1 MRRRE
6 FFAIP
11 AALPAAA
18 QAILEQTEELEIVS
32 SHEHLLSEQERYA
45 LRPDVL
51 TLLSHYAADD
61 LRSAGLAG
69 EPKSWAEIEPW
80 WRHVRGAGYGQ
91 AVRIALR
98 DIYGV
103 DDLNAKTVPV
113 LNGRIA
119 AENRPGLYERVL
131 KKMARI
137 RYAVLDD
144 YWRGEPVRPDPRY
157 LVLARKLDWFCSARQ
172 AADVRRME
180 EATGISIHG
189 AADLRRAMERRLE
202 QSLAAGLVAIKTTL
216 AYSRPLEFAA
226 VEEREAQQDFDL
238 LMKAP
243 QPEPPRRLSDHMFH
257 HLLSLASEHRL
268 PVQVHTGTLAGN
280 RGLIDHTRPGL
291 LNPLFLRYPRV
302 TFDLFHT
309 GWPWTGEV
317 TALAKMFPNVT
328 ADFCWMWVLS
338 PVGARRALDEML
350 ETVPAN
356 KILGFGGDYRY
367 VELTYAHARM
377 ARAGI
382 AEVLAGKVARG
393 WCTRA
398 EAVEIA
404 KLLLAENAARV
415 FPQPGG
421 AGDQARRVQ

>member
-6 FFAIP
+6 FLTAP

-18 QAILEQTEELEIVS
+18 QAIAEQTEELEIVS
-32 SHEHLLSEQERYA
+32 SHEHLLSEEERYA
-45 LRPDVL
+45 LKPNL
-51 TLLSHYAADD
+51 FTLLGHYAADD
-61 LRSAGLAG
+61 LRSAGLSG
-69 EPKSWAEIEPW
+69 EPKTWAGIEPW
-80 WRHVRGAGYGQ
+80 WRHIRGTGYGQ

-98 DIYGV
+98 DVYGV
-103 DDLNAKTVPV
+103 EELNAETVPL
-113 LNGRIA
+113 LNERIA
-119 AENRPGLYERVL
+119 AANRPGLYERVL

-144 YWRGEPVRPDPRY
+144 YWRGEPSRPDARFF
-157 LVLARKLDWFCSARQ
+157 VLARKLDWFCSVRQ
-172 AADVRRME
+172 ASDVRRME
-180 EATGISIHG
+180 EVTGVAIHG
-189 AADLRRAMERRLE
+189 AADLKKAMEKRLE

-216 AYSRPLEFAA
+216 AYSRPLHFA
-226 VEEREAQQDFDL
+226 VVDEREAQADFDL
-238 LMKAP
+238 VMKAP

-257 HLLSLASEHRL
+257 HVLALASERGL

-280 RGLIDHTRPGL
+280 RGMLDYTRPGQ

-309 GWPWTGEV
+309 GWPWTGEAA
-317 TALAKMFPNVT
+317 ALAKMIPNVT
-328 ADFCWMWVLS
+328 VDFCWMWVLS
-338 PVGARRALDEML
+338 PVGARQALDEML

-367 VELTYAHARM
+367 AELTYAHATM

-393 WCTRA
+393 WCTAA
-398 EAVEIA
+398 EAVETA
-404 KLLLAENAARV
+404 RLLLAGNAARL
-415 FPQPGG
+415 FPQ
-421 AGDQARRVQ
+421 RRA

>member
-6 FFAIP
+6 FLTAP

-18 QAILEQTEELEIVS
+18 QAIAEQTEELEIVS
-32 SHEHLLSEQERYA
+32 SHEHLLSEEERHA
-45 LRPDVL
+45 LKPDL
-51 TLLSHYAADD
+51 FLLLSHYAADD

-69 EPKSWAEIEPW
+69 EPKSWADIEPW
-80 WRHVRGAGYGQ
+80 WRHIRGTGYGQ

-98 DIYGV
+98 DVYGV
-103 DDLNAKTVPV
+103 EDLDARSVAAVNE
-113 LNGRIA
+113 RIA
-119 AENRPGLYERVL
+119 AANRPGLYERVL

-144 YWRGEPVRPDPRY
+144 YWRGEPARPDPRY
-157 LVLARKLDWFCSARQ
+157 FVLARKLDWFCSVRQ
-172 AADVRRME
+172 ASDVRRME
-180 EATGISIHG
+180 EVTGVAIHS
-189 AADLRRAMERRLE
+189 AADLKKAMERRLE

-216 AYSRPLEFAA
+216 AYSRPLEFAV
-226 VEEREAQQDFDL
+226 VEEREAQEDFEL
-238 LMKAP
+238 LMRAP
-243 QPEPPRRLSDHMFH
+243 QPAPPRRLSDHMFH
-257 HLLSLASEHRL
+257 HALALASERGL

-280 RGLIDHTRPGL
+280 RGMIDHTRPGL
-291 LNPLFLRYPRV
+291 LNPLFVRYPRV

-317 TALAKMFPNVT
+317 AALAKMFPNVT

-367 VELTYAHARM
+367 AELTYAHARM

-382 AEVLAGKVARG
+382 AEVLAEKMRRG
-393 WCTRA
+393 WCTER
-398 EAVEIA
+398 EAVETA
-404 KLLLAENAARV
+404 RLLLAGNAARL
-415 FPQPGG
+415 FPQKG
-421 AGDQARRVQ
+421 A